1 MLVGGM
7 IIYEIWAGVL
17 TTLSIS
23 TQARW
28 AVLPILQKN
37 VEACRSRVGHLVET
51 VETFIMECNL
61 EKGMYRSIMVRGT
74 QEDLQNLATW
84 ARMLMERTIAM
95 IDRRFPSEEGGL
107 LWSASL
113 FDRRTWPLTDM
124 KFAIQE
130 VEMKLQGIKRNFS
143 IITGIGTA
151 RGFICCSCT
160 KGDT

>member
-1 MLVGGM
+1 
-7 IIYEIWAGVL
+7 
-17 TTLSIS
+17 
-23 TQARW
+23 
-28 AVLPILQKN
+28 
-37 VEACRSRVGHLVET
+37 
-51 VETFIMECNL
+51 MECNL

-95 IDRRFPSEEGGL
+95 IDRRFPSEVGGL

-130 VEMKLQGIKRNFS
+130 VEMKLQGIKRNFPS
-143 IITGIGTA
+143 SRALELHAGSFVALAQKVTHEVPPVRSVSGRI
-151 RGFICCSCT
+151 RGSTRPLQNIFWKGACSRCN
-160 KGDT
+160 GSMDQAFSNNL